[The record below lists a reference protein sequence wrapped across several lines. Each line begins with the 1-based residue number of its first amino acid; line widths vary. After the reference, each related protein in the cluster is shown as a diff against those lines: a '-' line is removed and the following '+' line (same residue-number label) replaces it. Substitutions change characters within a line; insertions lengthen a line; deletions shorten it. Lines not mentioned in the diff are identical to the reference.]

1 MVRQRNR
8 IFFKNNRFNT
18 LDNKVKTAER
28 NKQQMRHLGFMFLL
42 LHFYSQ
48 NKEST
53 DSISYY
59 TNLANVSVKENKY
72 KDVLYFTQKAI
83 NYCDNNGKT
92 EDQAIQT
99 YNLGKIYYDLNR
111 YTDARESF
119 TESTSLFQSLQFNLP
134 TPTIIL
140 AFPIVEKNT
149 KQLKFL

>member
-1 MVRQRNR
+1 M
-8 IFFKNNRFNT
+8 FFIT
-18 LDNKVKTAER
+18 
-28 NKQQMRHLGFMFLL
+28 FL
-42 LHFYSQ
+42 YSQ

-59 TNLANVSVKENKY
+59 TNLANVSVKDKY

-92 EDQAIQT
+92 EDQALQT

-119 TESTSLFQSLQFNLP
+119 TESTSLFQSLPP
-134 TPTIIL
+134 TVQS
-140 AFPIVEKNT
+140 ANT
-149 KQLKFL
+149 YYLSLSNSGKKIQNS

>member
-1 MVRQRNR
+1 
-8 IFFKNNRFNT
+8 
-18 LDNKVKTAER
+18 
-28 NKQQMRHLGFMFLL
+28 MFLL

-111 YTDARESF
+111 YTDARESYRKYF
-119 TESTSLFQSLQFNLP
+119 CSIVYHLQFNLP

-140 AFPIVEKNT
+140 AFPIVEKKN

>member
-1 MVRQRNR
+1 M
-8 IFFKNNRFNT
+8 FFIT
-18 LDNKVKTAER
+18 S
-28 NKQQMRHLGFMFLL
+28 FL
-42 LHFYSQ
+42 YSQ
-48 NKEST
+48 NKRE
-53 DSISYY
+53 YRQHFLY

-72 KDVLYFTQKAI
+72 KDVLYFNSEI

-119 TESTSLFQSLQFNLP
+119 TESTSLFHSLPPTVQSANTYYYLSLSNSGK
-134 TPTIIL
+134 
-140 AFPIVEKNT
+140 KNT

>member
-1 MVRQRNR
+1 
-8 IFFKNNRFNT
+8 
-18 LDNKVKTAER
+18 
-28 NKQQMRHLGFMFLL
+28 MFLL

-111 YTDARESF
+111 YTDARESLQKVLLF
-119 TESTSLFQSLQFNLP
+119 HSLPPTVQS
-134 TPTIIL
+134 
-140 AFPIVEKNT
+140 ANT
-149 KQLKFL
+149 YYYLSLSNSGKKK

>member
-1 MVRQRNR
+1 LV
-8 IFFKNNRFNT
+8 
-18 LDNKVKTAER
+18 LC
-28 NKQQMRHLGFMFLL
+28 FLL
-42 LHFYSQ
+42 LHFSIQ

-119 TESTSLFQSLQFNLP
+119 TESTSLFHSLPPTVQS
-134 TPTIIL
+134 
-140 AFPIVEKNT
+140 ANT
-149 KQLKFL
+149 YYYLSPSNSKKKIQSS

>member
-1 MVRQRNR
+1 LVLCF
-8 IFFKNNRFNT
+8 IT
-18 LDNKVKTAER
+18 S
-28 NKQQMRHLGFMFLL
+28 FL
-42 LHFYSQ
+42 YSQ

-59 TNLANVSVKENKY
+59 TNLECQCQRKQIQ
-72 KDVLYFTQKAI
+72 DVLYFTQKAI

-119 TESTSLFQSLQFNLP
+119 TESTSLFQSL
-134 TPTIIL
+134 TPTVQSANTYYYL
-140 AFPIVEKNT
+140 SFPIVEKKYKAAEISLN
-149 KQLKFL
+149 KSIAIYKELNINSQR

>member
-8 IFFKNNRFNT
+8 IFFKNNRFN
-18 LDNKVKTAER
+18 LDNKVKLPR
-28 NKQQMRHLGFMFLL
+28 NKQQMRHTFGFMFLL

-92 EDQAIQT
+92 ET
-99 YNLGKIYYDLNR
+99 KLYKL
-111 YTDARESF
+111 
-119 TESTSLFQSLQFNLP
+119 
-134 TPTIIL
+134 II
-140 AFPIVEKNT
+140 
-149 KQLKFL
+149 

>member
-1 MVRQRNR
+1 MN
-8 IFFKNNRFNT
+8 
-18 LDNKVKTAER
+18 
-28 NKQQMRHLGFMFLL
+28 
-42 LHFYSQ
+42 
-48 NKEST
+48 
-53 DSISYY
+53 
-59 TNLANVSVKENKY
+59 VKENKY

-119 TESTSLFQSLQFNLP
+119 TESTLCSIVYHLQFNLP

-140 AFPIVEKNT
+140 AF
-149 KQLKFL
+149 Q

>member
-1 MVRQRNR
+1 
-8 IFFKNNRFNT
+8 
-18 LDNKVKTAER
+18 
-28 NKQQMRHLGFMFLL
+28 MFYYFIL
-42 LHFYSQ
+42 YSQ

-111 YTDARESF
+111 YTDARKV
-119 TESTSLFQSLQFNLP
+119 LQKVLLCSKFNTYSSICQHL
-134 TPTIIL
+134 L
-140 AFPIVEKNT
+140 
-149 KQLKFL
+149 LS

>member
-1 MVRQRNR
+1 M
-8 IFFKNNRFNT
+8 FFIT
-18 LDNKVKTAER
+18 
-28 NKQQMRHLGFMFLL
+28 FL
-42 LHFYSQ
+42 YSQ

-59 TNLANVSVKENKY
+59 TNLANVSVKDKY

-92 EDQAIQT
+92 EDQALQT

-119 TESTSLFQSLQFNLP
+119 TESTSLFQSL
-134 TPTIIL
+134 TPTVQS
-140 AFPIVEKNT
+140 ANT
-149 KQLKFL
+149 YYLSLSNSKKKIQSS

>member
-1 MVRQRNR
+1 
-8 IFFKNNRFNT
+8 
-18 LDNKVKTAER
+18 
-28 NKQQMRHLGFMFLL
+28 MRHLGFYVFYY
-42 LHFYSQ
+42 YSQ

-99 YNLGKIYYDLNR
+99 YNLGKIIM
-111 YTDARESF
+111 
-119 TESTSLFQSLQFNLP
+119 TSIDTLMQRKFYRKYFVPKFNTYSSICHL
-134 TPTIIL
+134 L
-140 AFPIVEKNT
+140 
-149 KQLKFL
+149 LS